1 MRYALFPSDF
11 GIHKWGG
18 KLKFIILCYFNSKNF
33 SMIIPYNFL
42 LLSVITLQRIPIH
55 RSFIFNRK
63 WRSDILS
70 SLYDQWFFSMSDHT
84 LIAAYATSIYI
95 LCMEE
100 GYAPSLWLNMRYTL
114 LSSETAI
121 HKNLSMQKNCRLHGY
136 YLQ

>member
-70 SLYDQWFFSMSDHT
+70 SLYDQWFFFDEWSYPDSCLCHFNLYFMYGGGLCSITMVKYEVYSLIQWNCHT
-84 LIAAYATSIYI
+84 
-95 LCMEE
+95 
-100 GYAPSLWLNMRYTL
+100 
-114 LSSETAI
+114 
-121 HKNLSMQKNCRLHGY
+121 QKFKHAKEL
-136 YLQ
+136 